1 MNALIVL
8 ALFLVLLVLSWPTL
22 LQLIAALR
30 LQDVPQGAGR
40 PDSKTLKHGPA
51 A

>member
-1 MNALIVL
+1 MNTLIVL
-8 ALFLVLLVLSWPTL
+8 ALFLLLLVLSWPTL

-30 LQDVPQGAGR
+30 LQDVPERQAWKR
-40 PDSKTLKHGPA
+40 GPA